1 MRIVRKVSLVSVLG
15 ALVFLG
21 VAPAQIFGKDQAAP
35 VSGSASQPTTV
46 YGAGYSALWMA
57 DKDFV
62 HGPALL
68 DFDLKAYL
76 AASAPAL
83 LPHAEYIAHWCGYYS
98 ISPKVL
104 LTLIDL
110 RSGLISSGGTTG
122 SIADPFAGLV
132 AAEGFEAQ
140 VQKVLTAL
148 YNDFYAFR
156 AASAGPA
163 ASGVTINAATFA
175 LLNLFR
181 AGVAPETFAASAE
194 AARNGF
200 VGRYAQL
207 FPAGKT
213 DVEPDASV
221 TAVPPT
227 TLLQLP
233 WKVGTLWYF
242 NGVHTNTGND
252 SFPPMSS
259 IDFTRSWSQTW
270 GADTSTDYVVA
281 SHDGT
286 VQVFSS
292 CSLRVTSPTGW
303 ATQYYHLSNIVVA
316 NGAQVTKNQTLSNYA
331 GTQAQAL
338 CQGGSSTGPHVHWS
352 LLENGQFAPVADV
365 TVGSFLVHPGN
376 YSYDYDQSRM
386 WLERF
391 GTRYYAYVHTITTP
405 ATVTNDE
412 CADAIAI
419 TSPFTHSSSTIG
431 ATTGSDPTHSCGNG
445 SRANSV
451 WYRYNATSTRQVVVD
466 TVGSGYN
473 TILAVYSG
481 SCATL
486 TPVTCNDDHSGTQS
500 RVTFQSTPGTTY
512 YVMAS
517 ASTAGG
523 GALTVNGSATSLPFT
538 DDPLSTAV
546 VAKAVHLTEL
556 RQRIDWARAKYG
568 LPGFPWTEALSS
580 GVTVRALHVAELR
593 TALNQAYD
601 AAKLS
606 PPTYTDS
613 DLVVG
618 GTVIKVLHVSQL
630 RAAVA
635 AIE

>member
-1 MRIVRKVSLVSVLG
+1 
-15 ALVFLG
+15 VFLA
-21 VAPAQIFGKDQAAP
+21 VAPAQTSGKDQAAS
-35 VSGSASQPTTV
+35 VSAAQPTGV
-46 YGAGYSALWMA
+46 YGAGYSATWIE
-57 DKDFV
+57 DKDFL

-83 LPHAEYIAHWCGYYS
+83 LPYAEYIAHWCGYYS
-98 ISPKVL
+98 ISPKVI

-122 SIADPFAGLV
+122 SLADPFDGLV

-140 VQKVLTAL
+140 VLKALTAL
-148 YNDFYAFR
+148 YDDFYAFR
-156 AASAGPA
+156 AAAAGPA
-163 ASGVTINAATFA
+163 ASGVTLNAATFA

-200 VGRYAQL
+200 VDRYAQL
-207 FPAGKT
+207 FPARKN
-213 DVEPDASV
+213 DVESDASV

-233 WKVGTLWYF
+233 WKVGTSWYF
-242 NGVHTNTGND
+242 NGVHTTTGSD
-252 SFPPMSS
+252 PGVMSS
-259 IDFTRSWSQTW
+259 IDFTRSWSQAW

-281 SHDGT
+281 VFDGT

-292 CSLRVTSPTGW
+292 CSIRVTSPTGW
-303 ATQYYHLSNIVVA
+303 AANYYHLSGIVVA
-316 NGAQVTKNQTLSNYA
+316 DGASVTKNQTLSVYA

-338 CQGGSSTGPHVHWS
+338 CQGGSSTGPHLHWS
-352 LLENGQFAPVADV
+352 LLQNGALVPLADV
-365 TVGSFLVHPGN
+365 TVGSYLVHPGA

-386 WLERF
+386 WLERN

-412 CADAIAI
+412 CGQAVAI
-419 TSPFTHSSSTIG
+419 TPPFTHSISTTA
-431 ATTGSDPTHSCGNG
+431 ATSVSDPSHSCGG
-445 SRANSV
+445 STANSV
-451 WYRYNATSTRQVVVD
+451 WYRHNATSTRQVVVD
-466 TVGSGYN
+466 TIGSGYD

-481 SCATL
+481 SCGTL
-486 TPVTCNDDHSGTQS
+486 TPVTCNDDYSGTQS

-517 ASTAGG
+517 SYFAGG
-523 GALTVNGSATSLPFT
+523 GALTVNASAASLPFT

-556 RQRIDWARAKYG
+556 RTRIDWARAKYG
-568 LPGFPWTEALSS
+568 LSGFTWTEALSP
-580 GVTVRALHVAELR
+580 GVTVIRALHVAELR
-593 TALNQAYD
+593 TALNEAYV
-601 AAKLS
+601 AAKLT
-606 PPTYTDS
+606 PPTYADS

-618 GTVIKVLHVSQL
+618 GTVMKVIHVSEL